1 MLKVKID
8 IGCGFSCRYNPD
20 EGDYPFRPAILP
32 SDDGQVIYLD
42 IGKPKDWIRKIGNW
56 VVADA
61 QSLPFKDE
69 SIDEVYASHILE
81 HLNDF
86 HKTIMELHRICKPNA
101 KIIVKAP
108 FFASTKYFGDPS
120 HKIPFSYR
128 TFDNYTVIEG
138 KVPFYDKW
146 RLKRRTNFGE
156 EGKFRMIK
164 RKFLGVISV
173 VVAVILVTTAVAAAG
188 CAAPEEKGPIKI
200 GGPISM
206 TGWYAVDLE
215 SWYEGMV
222 LAIDEINAAGGLLG
236 RPAVQALQA
245 YLASGRPALLGKHP
259 TDALWLNH
267 RGGRLSVR
275 GVALILEQ
283 AGKQAGIRI
292 QVSPHVLRHTF
303 ATHLLD
309 GGADLRIVQELLGH
323 ENLVTT
329 QIYTHVSRSH
339 AREVYLRSHPRAQGT
354 SQTSQKIPNGDLP

>member
-1 MLKVKID
+1 MPRKRMRDLLEQYLNHLQAQNASPYTIKNYGHD
-8 IGCGFSCRYNPD
+8 IGQFLDYCKEHQIGTVLQIDRPLLRRYLV
-20 EGDYPFRPAILP
+20 EL
-32 SDDGQVIYLD
+32 
-42 IGKPKDWIRKIGNW
+42 
-56 VVADA
+56 
-61 QSLPFKDE
+61 
-69 SIDEVYASHILE
+69 DEVGYARASVARRVA
-81 HLNDF
+81 
-86 HKTIMELHRICKPNA
+86 ELRA
-101 KIIVKAP
+101 
-108 FFASTKYFGDPS
+108 FGDFLVRKEIWRENTFRTIDAPR
-120 HKIPFSYR
+120 IPKRLPRYLTIVEVEALLAVPDTTKPLGLR
-128 TFDNYTVIEG
+128 NRAIIE
-138 KVPFYDKW
+138 VLY
-146 RLKRRTNFGE
+146 
-156 EGKFRMIK
+156 
-164 RKFLGVISV
+164 
-173 VVAVILVTTAVAAAG
+173 AAG
-188 CAAPEEKGPIKI
+188 LRVSELTALDLDD
-200 GGPISM
+200 
-206 TGWYAVDLE
+206 VDLLYAQVRVVGRGNKE
-215 SWYEGMV
+215 RV
-222 LAIDEINAAGGLLG
+222 GLLG